1 MLATGVHLCSCRLKL
16 CFFLLFRDYFVVM
29 LANLF
34 GSQYSNR
41 AMHNARSFAPHFQ
54 KSSASVE
61 TTAFIQEPMEKFYE
75 VGEEIG
81 T

>member
-1 MLATGVHLCSCRLKL
+1 
-16 CFFLLFRDYFVVM
+16 M